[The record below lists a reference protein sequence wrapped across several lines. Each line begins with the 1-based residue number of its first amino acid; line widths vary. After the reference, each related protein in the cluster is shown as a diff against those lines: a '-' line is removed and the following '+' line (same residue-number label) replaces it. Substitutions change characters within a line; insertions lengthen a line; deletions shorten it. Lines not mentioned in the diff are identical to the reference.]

1 MELVLFIGIPATGK
15 SSFYRER
22 FFRTHVRLNLDMLKS
37 RRRAALLLNACLE
50 GKTKVVIDNTNLTR
64 EERAAYIAPAKA
76 TGFRVIGFFFR
87 SRVSEALARNALRPP
102 EERVPAAGI
111 HGASGRLAL
120 PSYEEGFERLYFVRM
135 NEPHGFL
142 VEDWK
147 PDLL

>member
-22 FFRTHVRLNLDMLKS
+22 FFRTHVRLNFDMLKS
-37 RRRAALLLNACLE
+37 RHRAGLLLKACFE
-50 GKTKVVIDNTNLTR
+50 GKTKLVVDNTNLTR
-64 EERAAYIAPAKA
+64 EERASYITPAKA
-76 TGFRVIGFFFR
+76 AGFRVIGYFFR
-87 SRVSEALARNALRPP
+87 SRVGEALARNALRAP

-111 HGASGRLAL
+111 HGASGRLVL

-135 NEPHGFL
+135 NEPQGFL

-147 PDLL
+147 PDR